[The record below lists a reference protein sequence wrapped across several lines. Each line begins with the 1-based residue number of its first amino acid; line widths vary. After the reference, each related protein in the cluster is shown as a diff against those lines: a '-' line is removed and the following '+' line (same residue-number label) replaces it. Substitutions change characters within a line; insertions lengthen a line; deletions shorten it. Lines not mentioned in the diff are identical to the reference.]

1 VPPKLSIRT
10 SQNNGAPAKVT
21 TYYNQSTNLPKNGF
35 YKKFTKNKPITKY
48 TNNLPLWLFLA
59 KLSKQ
64 VADYTKELNN
74 SRRINVLPLF
84 DKEIAKDYKLVTIT
98 KEEHKERNKNT
109 TEMYHHAH
117 QHPR

>member
-1 VPPKLSIRT
+1 MVHQPSYPVYTNQPKEEHYKS
-10 SQNNGAPAKVT
+10 
-21 TYYNQSTNLPKNGF
+21 LPKISQLPN
-35 YKKFTKNKPITKY
+35 TLTKY

-84 DKEIAKDYKLVTIT
+84 DKEIAKDYKLATIT